1 MLNGNADNGMTVD
14 RYSLIPLYNR
24 QDLNEKCIKLLN
36 QEWPRSDG
44 AREHSQAKSCRLTP
58 PMSFLLIENST
69 DRLIGHAR
77 ICLLPNRPTACW
89 IESVIVEKECR
100 GLGIGKLLMAYV
112 EDAAKG
118 FGFDEAYLSTDDQV
132 IFYERCGYEKCDPIL
147 HSTTATSVF
156 PVPKLA
162 DPQPPEKR
170 SKPRPENLSKSCTTE
185 ASLQSKTPSTQPA
198 TATQAAQAPPI
209 PVPAPP
215 TPVPPPPPGPPKKVP
230 TAPVSTEDHQ
240 YMRKKLM

>member
-1 MLNGNADNGMTVD
+1 MD
-14 RYSLIPLYNR
+14 RYTLIPLYHR
-24 QDLNEKCIKLLN
+24 QDLNQKCINLLN

-58 PMSFLLIENST
+58 PMSFLFIENST

-100 GLGIGKLLMAYV
+100 GLGLGKLLMASL

-118 FGFDEAYLSTDDQV
+118 FGFDEAYLCTDDQV
-132 IFYERCGYEKCDPIL
+132 IFYERCGYKKCDPIL

-156 PVPKLA
+156 PVP
-162 DPQPPEKR
+162 
-170 SKPRPENLSKSCTTE
+170 NL
-185 ASLQSKTPSTQPA
+185 
-198 TATQAAQAPPI
+198 
-209 PVPAPP
+209 
-215 TPVPPPPPGPPKKVP
+215 KV
-230 TAPVSTEDHQ
+230 TYVF
-240 YMRKKLM
+240 L

>member
-1 MLNGNADNGMTVD
+1 MLNGNADNGLTVD

-69 DRLIGHAR
+69 DQLIGHAR

-118 FGFDEAYLSTDDQV
+118 FGFDEAFLSTDDQV

-162 DPQPPEKR
+162 
-170 SKPRPENLSKSCTTE
+170 SCDTE
-185 ASLQSKTPSTQPA
+185 ASLLSKSPSSQPA
-198 TATQAAQAPPI
+198 TTTQAAQAPPI
-209 PVPAPP
+209 SLAAPP
-215 TPVPPPPPGPPKKVP
+215 NPVPPPPPGPPKKVP
-230 TAPVSTEDHQ
+230 AAPISTEDHQ
-240 YMRKKLM
+240 YMRKKFM